1 MRGDGADGDVD
12 ADGDARARAP
22 STSSRGDAGATATA
36 ATATEDGGASA
47 DLAAAAPPPPPASA
61 SSSQRATTMKRGR
74 DFDAKDVFRR
84 GGPKA
89 TRAEQTPGV
98 DGADAATVDADA
110 DAPADADAD
119 ANANA
124 RAPAEENGSLSRHP
138 RLATKLRT
146 LCAAYACKLGAAPGG
161 VSVAMWRPRERV
173 AELVRMRGKHFVK
186 FGYAAGSRTFLH
198 AEEALFLVE
207 TERLALLAPGA
218 TSTPLSVHAVRSL
231 AMGGGGGGSRFSIPN
246 PLTPSRYLVF
256 AHLARMGYIVRRFN
270 SPWTWNRDT
279 ASDAARDRGGEGGL
293 NSKTTATDDERDEWS
308 GRERDVDHAWMMG
321 EGAWDVRG
329 RRRRARHPRSAPSA
343 PEEGVDVD
351 VDVGTP
357 SNPSEEPAE
366 PSSEASRWWP
376 AAGSANHSWLPAT
389 SAAVVAA
396 AARASKASKA
406 AAAAGG
412 GAANALAT
420 PGTAARTGTG
430 TLPLYAV
437 YFPNKARPTS
447 RRFPCDRVRVVN
459 FIP

>member
-1 MRGDGADGDVD
+1 M
-12 ADGDARARAP
+12 
-22 STSSRGDAGATATA
+22 
-36 ATATEDGGASA
+36 
-47 DLAAAAPPPPPASA
+47 
-61 SSSQRATTMKRGR
+61 
-74 DFDAKDVFRR
+74 
-84 GGPKA
+84 
-89 TRAEQTPGV
+89 
-98 DGADAATVDADA
+98 
-110 DAPADADAD
+110 
-119 ANANA
+119 
-124 RAPAEENGSLSRHP
+124 
-138 RLATKLRT
+138 
-146 LCAAYACKLGAAPGG
+146 
-161 VSVAMWRPRERV
+161 
-173 AELVRMRGKHFVK
+173 
-186 FGYAAGSRTFLH
+186 
-198 AEEALFLVE
+198 
-207 TERLALLAPGA
+207 LAPGA